1 MLYEINEK
9 VIRLKDEG
17 RKIINFNLGDPDQP
31 TPDEIIE
38 AAYEAM
44 KRGKTKYSSAAGEK
58 KLRDRLADIHNVSVD
73 NIVITNG
80 SKWAIFSILFLL
92 LTKGDNVVIQ
102 SPHWTSYELIARTL
116 GAKIQFLKTSVD
128 SDWQIDVEKFAHL
141 LTKNTRLVILNSPNN
156 PTSKIIDEKVLE
168 EIVMIAHKK
177 GIPLLSDE
185 VYADISFVTPKSV
198 MDLDTDAFIVK
209 SFSKTFAMTGWRIG
223 YAIVPKDLA
232 EKMVKLNQ
240 ITLTNVPVF
249 NQYAALKALELKPT
263 ITKRIRAVYL
273 RRANIACGILSK
285 TKMSFSTPDAPFY
298 IFPKYATLNSEDL
311 AFNLLDRGVAITP
324 GTAFG
329 DYLEHFRISLTVP
342 EKEIVLGLKKICET
356 LQ

>member
-1 MLYEINEK
+1 MLYKINEK
-9 VIRLKDEG
+9 VIRLKNQG
-17 RKIINFNLGDPDQP
+17 KKIISFNLGDPDQP

-44 KRGKTKYSSAAGEK
+44 KKGKTKYSSSAGEK
-58 KLRDRLADIHNVSVD
+58 ELRERLADIHNVSVD
-73 NIVITNG
+73 KIVITNG
-80 SKWAIFSILFLL
+80 SKWAIFSIMFLL
-92 LTKGDNVVIQ
+92 LRKGDNVVIQ
-102 SPHWTSYELIARTL
+102 SPHWTSYELLARTL
-116 GAKIQFLKTSVD
+116 GANIQFLKSNID
-128 SDWQIDVEKFAHL
+128 SDWQIDVEKFAQL
-141 LTKNTRLVILNSPNN
+141 LNKNTRLVILNSPNN
-156 PTSKIIDEKVLE
+156 PTSKLTEEKILE

-185 VYADISFVTPKSV
+185 VYADISFVKPKSV
-198 MDLDTDAFIVK
+198 IDLDTDAIIIK

-232 EKMVKLNQ
+232 KKMVKLNQ

-249 NQYAALKALELKPT
+249 NQYAALKALELKQG
-263 ITKRIRAVYL
+263 IIKRIKTVYL
-273 RRANIACGILSK
+273 RRANLACGILSK

-298 IFPKYATLNSEDL
+298 IFPKYDTLNSEDF
-311 AFNLLDRGVAITP
+311 AYTLLDRGVAITP

-329 DYLEHFRISLTVP
+329 DYLDHFRISLTAP
-342 EKEIVLGLKKICET
+342 EKEIAVGLEKICEA